1 MNPPVAHATWPC
13 LPPAPDRTPTL
24 LRLPGAGPRAQA
36 RAATRQAAQAT
47 LAAWGVAPI
56 NWRETPTGPRPDG
69 GAAASAYRVSFTY
82 AGADAWIAFHRGA
95 VGLDACPLADF
106 PERSAVTRLY
116 LPEAPVGE
124 SAESFAR
131 RWARREATLKQRG
144 LGLTEGPGPA
154 SCGHLCD
161 WTEPGVALALAWS

>member
-24 LRLPGAGPRAQA
+24 LRLPGAGPRARA

-47 LAAWGVAPI
+47 LAAWCGAPVT
-56 NWRETPTGPRPDG
+56 WRETATGPRPDG
-69 GAAASAYRVSFTY
+69 ASASAYRVSFTY
-82 AGADAWIAFHRGA
+82 AGEDAWIAFHRGP

-116 LPEAPVGE
+116 LPEAPVDE
-124 SAESFAR
+124 PPTEFAR

-144 LGLTEGPGPA
+144 RGLTEGPTPA
-154 SCGHLCD
+154 PPGQLLE
-161 WTEPGVALALAWS
+161 WTEGGVALALAWS